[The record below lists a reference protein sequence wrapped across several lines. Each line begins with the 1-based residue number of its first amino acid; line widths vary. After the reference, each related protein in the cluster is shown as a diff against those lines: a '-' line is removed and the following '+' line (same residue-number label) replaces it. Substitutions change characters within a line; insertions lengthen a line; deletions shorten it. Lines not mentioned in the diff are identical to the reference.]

1 MQSLIEAVQRNCDI
15 VDARHGSDFGM
26 CTYLLKMRELYR
38 WRHGLALGAALD
50 RQAVGDWLTE
60 REAQL
65 ESLEDADFDPL
76 TIDGETLD
84 PFDADRLNA
93 LLAPYGLV
101 YSAGLV
107 QGARPHFF
115 LAELEAE
122 KRADQGFVLRVSGRE
137 LARGLNAPPAMTRG
151 TQIFLRRE
159 ALRRYLWER
168 YESWSWN
175 RPDNA
180 MARAVACYPFDTD
193 LDAALDRMTGA
204 EMAVVEAHE
213 RGEYDAGLTLGES
226 WEAMLL
232 DLESTPAELMARAV
246 RDHLADCTRTLPML
260 AERRLEPSL
269 HFFFA
274 NLGAMRKHLFPGLQ
288 SAYAGW
294 LEDADW
300 GALRGLARDGARH
313 WRALAEDMLEI
324 HAHHGPAAAARIAT
338 AVESSR
344 LGA

>member
-38 WRHGLALGAALD
+38 WQQGLPLGAALD
-50 RQAVGDWLTE
+50 RQAVGDWLSE

-65 ESLEDADFDPL
+65 ESLEAAEFAPL
-76 TIDGETLD
+76 TVDGETLE

-93 LLAPYGLV
+93 ILRPHGLV

-122 KRADQGFVLRVSGRE
+122 ERAEHGFVLRVSGRE

-159 ALRRYLWER
+159 ALRRYLWEK
-168 YESWSWN
+168 YESWLWS

-180 MARAVACYPFDTD
+180 MARAVACYPFDT
-193 LDAALDRMTGA
+193 ALEEALECMTNA

-213 RGEYDAGLTLGES
+213 RGEYQAGRVLGES

-246 RDHLADCTRTLPML
+246 RDHLADCSQTLPML
-260 AERRLEPSL
+260 IEHRREPSL
-269 HFFFA
+269 HFFLA

-288 SAYAGW
+288 GAYADW
-294 LEDADW
+294 LGRGDW
-300 GALRGLARDGARH
+300 AVLEHLAQDGARH
-313 WRALAEDMLEI
+313 WLAIAEQMLEI
-324 HAHHGPAAAARIAT
+324 HRRHGPAAAARIAT